1 MGRMQPGV
9 TMKSAQAQL
18 PALASRLASTDVS
31 GSRLSRDLVLARPF
45 GINTSPG
52 DAGPLRLVGML
63 MIGMSGVV
71 LLIGCLNLANMM
83 LARSSARAPE
93 IAVRLALRNSR
104 PDRAPAFD
112 GSSRAR
118 ANRWRAWSAR

>member
-1 MGRMQPGV
+1 MQPGV